1 MGRLTKDK
9 RDIYYRKAKEQG
21 FRARSAYKLLHIN
34 DSFHILEDVTRVV
47 DLCAAPGS
55 WSQVLARVVGVRP
68 NAKIVAVDLQRMA
81 PIKGVIQIQGDIT
94 QKNTAFEI
102 IRHFDGGKAD
112 IVVSDGAPD
121 VTGMHDLDEY
131 IQGQLIL
138 AALNITTFVLKKGGT
153 FVAKIFRGKN
163 ASLLYAK
170 LQIFFSNV
178 QVVKPKSSRNS
189 SIEAFVLCRDYQPP
203 EGYEPRMTPLNFD
216 VKDFDNLTGVNRVV
230 VPFLTCGDLSGFD
243 SDMNYPPTMDENG
256 KIQVL
261 PPVQEPLASPEYTSA
276 SLAKKTLKHNLSERE
291 TSRSP
296 ELPLFKKRPSV
307 GMLDGSRDSQ
317 ELLILD
323 LPVAEKRLA
332 NGPCRGIQ
340 QVLTR
345 RLSDDDRSSASRLVT
360 AEKKEEVIEEK
371 ESYSKAMVVDWV
383 SRTAVLFFILGS
395 SSLIVSKLRRFVN

>member
-1 MGRLTKDK
+1 MG
-9 RDIYYRKAKEQG
+9 
-21 FRARSAYKLLHIN
+21 
-34 DSFHILEDVTRVV
+34 
-47 DLCAAPGS
+47 
-55 WSQVLARVVGVRP
+55 
-68 NAKIVAVDLQRMA
+68 
-81 PIKGVIQIQGDIT
+81 
-94 QKNTAFEI
+94 
-102 IRHFDGGKAD
+102 
-112 IVVSDGAPD
+112 
-121 VTGMHDLDEY
+121 

-261 PPVQEPLASPEYTSA
+261 PPVQEPIASPEYTSA
-276 SLAKKTLKHNLSERE
+276 SLAKKALKHKLSERE
-291 TSRSP
+291 TSPPIKR
-296 ELPLFKKRPSV
+296 RPSV
-307 GMLDGSRDSQ
+307 GMLDGSRDSH
-317 ELLILD
+317 ELLLD

-340 QVLTR
+340 QVLG
-345 RLSDDDRSSASRLVT
+345 SRVVP
-360 AEKKEEVIEEK
+360 AEEKEEVIEEK
-371 ESYSKAMVVDWV
+371 ERYSKAMVVDWV